1 LVASFQG
8 SNRIEPPDFHDA
20 SSVPVSPRRQLSQNT
35 VLPRHMKNGG
45 NSLDIERASSAH
57 LAKED
62 LGSGDGMLVSEDAE
76 IFYLRSEGAA

>member
-1 LVASFQG
+1 
-8 SNRIEPPDFHDA
+8 
-20 SSVPVSPRRQLSQNT
+20 
-35 VLPRHMKNGG
+35 MKNAG
-45 NSLDIERASSAH
+45 NSLDNERASSAH